1 VSKELVIVAGLGEV
15 GRPLLRILERTYNS
29 LGIDVA
35 PVEIEGRCSVLHICY
50 PFQVKDFIGTTVTYI
65 DKYYPRLT
73 IINSTVAVG
82 TTREVQA
89 RVHSPVVYSPVR
101 GKHAKME
108 QDMLSYQK
116 FVAGFDPQ
124 STQQAAQHLAGA
136 GFGVATFPNPEAGE
150 LSKLLETTWLGM
162 LIGWAQDVE
171 RMAARCNAS
180 YDEVNAFIQEIDYLP
195 KGVFPGFIGG
205 HCVMPNIAILR
216 NTFASRFLDAVVESN
231 ESKQQDLMIASD
243 PKPAPDVTLVQPLK
257 TNA

>member
-1 VSKELVIVAGLGEV
+1 MSKEIVIVAGLGEV
-15 GRPLLRILERTYNS
+15 GCPLLRILERTYKS

-35 PVEIEGRCSVLHICY
+35 PVDVEGPCSVLHICY

-65 DKYYPRLT
+65 DKYQPKLT

-82 TTREVQA
+82 TTREVQT
-89 RVHSPVVYSPVR
+89 RVDSPVAYSPVR

-108 QDMLSYQK
+108 QDMLRYQK
-116 FVAGFDPQ
+116 FVAGCDPQ
-124 STQQAAQHLAGA
+124 STQQAAQHFAGA
-136 GFGVATFPNPEAGE
+136 GFGIATFPNPEAGE

-171 RMAARCNAS
+171 RMAAQCNAS

-195 KGVFPGFIGG
+195 KNVFPGFIGG

-231 ESKQQDLMIASD
+231 EFKERGLIVAAGPRPISD
-243 PKPAPDVTLVQPLK
+243 VALAQAEKK
-257 TNA
+257 NS